1 MTEIEAGTPDDDA
14 ESLPFE
20 VVDVTD
26 QVARFAARDE
36 TLNFGTSFLNA
47 MEQNV
52 DLFGPGDSISIT
64 IWENVDNGLLAS
76 MGTKQT
82 SLQETQIDQTGY
94 IFVPYVGRIRA
105 AGRSPEDLRQV
116 ITAGLQGQT
125 PDPQVEVRRVRSDSA
140 TVKILGSVNSP
151 GVYPIEA
158 STQELIGMLS
168 MAGGISLDP
177 EVAIIKMRR
186 GTQSGQ
192 IWLQDLYD
200 NPAFDVPLQADDSV
214 IIERD
219 RRTFTA
225 LGAFGAQQ
233 RVPFPSRNITAL
245 EALGLVGGLN
255 SQLANPQ
262 GVFVFRTELPDIA
275 SKVQPGK
282 SFAEPVNT
290 AYVIDL
296 TKPGGMFTAGSFG
309 IRNGDVLYVTEAPM
323 VRVIKT
329 LSSLSPL
336 VSFAGTVNNLSR

>member
-1 MTEIEAGTPDDDA
+1 MTEIEASTASDDA
-14 ESLPFE
+14 EALPFE

-26 QVARFAARDE
+26 QVARFSSRDE
-36 TLNFGTSFLNA
+36 TLNFGAGFLSA
-47 MEQNV
+47 LGQNV
-52 DLFGPGDSISIT
+52 DLFGPGDSLSIT
-64 IWENVDNGLLAS
+64 VWENVDNGLLVG
-76 MGTKQT
+76 MGQKQT
-82 SLQETQIDQTGY
+82 SLQETQIDQSGY
-94 IFVPYVGRIRA
+94 IFVPYAGRIRA
-105 AGRSPEDLRQV
+105 AGRSPEELRRI
-116 ITAGLQGQT
+116 ITQGLQSQT

-140 TVKILGSVNSP
+140 TVKILGSVNAP
-151 GVYPIEA
+151 GVYPIDA
-158 STQELIGMLS
+158 STQELVGMLS
-168 MAGGISLDP
+168 KAGGISLDP
-177 EVAIIKMRR
+177 EVAIVKLRR
-186 GTQSGQ
+186 GSQSGQ

-200 NPAFDVPLQADDSV
+200 NPAFDVPLQADDSL

-225 LGAFGAQQ
+225 LGAFGTQQ
-233 RVPFPSRNITAL
+233 RVQFPARNISAL

-275 SKVQPGK
+275 NKVMPGK
-282 SFAEPVNT
+282 SFSEPVNT

-309 IRNGDVLYVTEAPM
+309 IRSGDVLYVTEAPL